1 MWRRLLSDDSEDAT
15 EGMSQEGE
23 DGTSVDDEG
32 FDSSLTTELMDGV
45 TEGEKGPTMG
55 QKIMEQLLEL
65 MKKLPSK
72 YCLYFQPNF
81 CVKPLC
87 TQRTPKGPE

>member
-1 MWRRLLSDDSEDAT
+1 M
-15 EGMSQEGE
+15 
-23 DGTSVDDEG
+23 DDEG

-72 YCLYFQPNF
+72 YRLYMTLN
-81 CVKPLC
+81 
-87 TQRTPKGPE
+87 GPGTLRCCGGGGRSRNLRGAMVSR